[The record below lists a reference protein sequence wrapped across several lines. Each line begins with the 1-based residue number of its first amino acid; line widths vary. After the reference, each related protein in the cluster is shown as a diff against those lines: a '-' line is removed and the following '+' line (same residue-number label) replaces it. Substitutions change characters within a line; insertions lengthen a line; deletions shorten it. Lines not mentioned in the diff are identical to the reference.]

1 MPKKFTEQEREWI
14 KHKLLTEGRR
24 CFEVHGI
31 KKTSV
36 EELTK
41 AAGIAQGSFY
51 MFFDRKRNCSITYC
65 LKRNNEFVVQCSIH
79 LA

>member
-31 KKTSV
+31 KKLV
-36 EELTK
+36 
-41 AAGIAQGSFY
+41 
-51 MFFDRKRNCSITYC
+51 
-65 LKRNNEFVVQCSIH
+65 LKN
-79 LA
+79 